1 MIHQQLADDSK
12 FTFQEQ
18 AIVAFIREFPESILE
33 LSAKDLASASY
44 TSPATVV
51 RFCKKLGFK
60 GYPDFQLK
68 YVKEYGKLYN
78 QKKLSFST
86 SLSNLDVSEYVSS
99 VYIDTI
105 QETKEL
111 INKDTLNRVIN
122 LLCHTKKID
131 FYASDIN
138 FPSVQSACIKL
149 NNLNIHAQ
157 AFNSLNEFYIS
168 STNARETISFIISHS
183 GKNQTMIDIA
193 YKLRKRNSKTIAITS
208 FVEKDLSL
216 ICNESFYLYYSS
228 NDAFSA
234 LQYGLSLEYILDMIY
249 SCLVIKRRL

>member
-1 MIHQQLADDSK
+1 MIFQQLEDITK

-18 AIVAFIREFPESILE
+18 AIAQFITEHPDRLID
-33 LSAKDLASASY
+33 LSAKDLANKSF

-68 YVKEYGKLYN
+68 YVKEYT
-78 QKKLSFST
+78 KKYERKNLLLSPD
-86 SLSNLDVSEYVSS
+86 LSSIEVSSYVSA
-99 VYIDTI
+99 VYADTI
-105 QETKEL
+105 QETKDL
-111 INKDTLNRVIN
+111 LNKDTLNRVIN
-122 LLCHTKKID
+122 LLCHAPKID

-138 FPSVQSACIKL
+138 FPRVQSACLKL

-168 STNARETISFIISHS
+168 SSGAANAISFVISHS

-193 YKLRKRNSKTIAITS
+193 YKLRKSNRKTIAITS
-208 FVEKDLSL
+208 FLEKDLSL
-216 ICNESFYLYYSS
+216 VCNESFYLYFSS
-228 NDAFSA
+228 NESFSA
-234 LQYGLSLEYILDMIY
+234 IQYGLSLEYILDTIY
-249 SCLVIKRRL
+249 SCLVLKKSK